1 LKHPIERLRPVFD
14 RNRCCGF
21 LMRHIR
27 GFAAHAAD
35 GRKIGDYPEDGA
47 EAAVRKLRFIAS
59 ERST

>member
-1 LKHPIERLRPVFD
+1 MKHEIHRMRPVFAG
-14 RNRCCGF
+14 NRCCGF

-47 EAAVRKLRFIAS
+47 EAAVRKLRFIA
-59 ERST
+59 TDF

>member
-1 LKHPIERLRPVFD
+1 MKHPIERLRPVFD

-35 GRKIGDYPEDGA
+35 GRNIGDYPEDGA

-59 ERST
+59 ERSM

>member
-1 LKHPIERLRPVFD
+1 LKHRIERLRPVFD
-14 RNRCCGF
+14 GNRCCGF

-35 GRKIGDYPEDGA
+35 DRKIGDYPENGA